1 MGEAKKRM
9 LASFAIPITI
19 RPMDKRSLLHLYN
32 MKRILYNMKGE
43 KNPLSILL
51 FLEHI
56 LILGQ
61 VYNQGTQKA
70 CLTSKS
76 ANVSVSNESIL

>member
-1 MGEAKKRM
+1 MFQDLWR
-9 LASFAIPITI
+9 
-19 RPMDKRSLLHLYN
+19 
-32 MKRILYNMKGE
+32 E
-43 KNPLSILL
+43 KNQG
-51 FLEHI
+51 
-56 LILGQ
+56 GQ

>member
-1 MGEAKKRM
+1 MI
-9 LASFAIPITI
+9 AIKT
-19 RPMDKRSLLHLYN
+19 RYFLLSL
-32 MKRILYNMKGE
+32 KD
-43 KNPLSILL
+43 S
-51 FLEHI
+51 
-56 LILGQ
+56 GQ

>member
-1 MGEAKKRM
+1 MTQWNKCSEPLTKAEKKKVRLHSYLFASVTM
-9 LASFAIPITI
+9 DAQGHARFRRLPRLA
-19 RPMDKRSLLHLYN
+19 
-32 MKRILYNMKGE
+32 
-43 KNPLSILL
+43 
-51 FLEHI
+51 
-56 LILGQ
+56 LGQ